1 MKIIVL
7 CLCAA
12 LAGVS
17 VAGTSASVRIVPRSV
32 STAHWASIR
41 SSVVSIPVVIP
52 DGCDSA
58 TLAITN
64 LAGEV
69 VVSQS
74 FNADATY
81 AWTVFSGAA
90 PKEDD
95 FFTLTLVGKYGGTVL
110 SVQTATLA
118 LVKGAFGAVEART
131 DTSVPAWRWAGNNL
145 VLPYS
150 CKWSVSGETAALEIA
165 KTGEDTVVAEL
176 AGTGWY
182 GKRLKGTAWQSG
194 DVALTLG
201 CGEDEWTATVE
212 RLSDGTILII
222 R

>member
-12 LAGVS
+12 IAGVS
-17 VAGTSASVRIVPRSV
+17 VAGTSAPVRIVPKAV

-41 SSVVSIPVVIP
+41 SSVVSIPVMIP
-52 DGCDSA
+52 EGCDSV

-74 FNADATY
+74 FDSDATY
-81 AWTVFSGAA
+81 EWTVFTGAVPA
-90 PKEDD
+90 EED
-95 FFTLTLVGKYGGTVL
+95 FYTLTLTGMYSGTVL
-110 SVQTATLA
+110 SVQTAMLA

-131 DTSVPAWRWAGNNL
+131 DMADPAWQWAGDNL

-150 CKWSVSGETAALEIA
+150 CKWGDAETAGLEIS
-165 KTGEDTVVAEL
+165 KTGEDIVAAEL

-182 GKRLKGTAWQSG
+182 GKRLKGTAWKSG
-194 DVALTLG
+194 DISLALT
-201 CGEDEWTATVE
+201 CGEDEWMATVR
-212 RLSDGTILII
+212 RLVGGMILSFK
-222 R
+222 

>member
-7 CLCAA
+7 CLCATI
-12 LAGVS
+12 AGVS
-17 VAGTSASVRIVPRSV
+17 VADTSAPVRIVPKAV

-52 DGCDSA
+52 EGCDSA

-74 FNADATY
+74 FDSDATY
-81 AWTVFSGAA
+81 AWTVFTGAA

-95 FFTLTLVGKYGGTVL
+95 FFTLTLTGTYSGTLL

-118 LVKGAFGAVEART
+118 LVKGAFGAVEAWT
-131 DTSVPAWRWAGNNL
+131 DPSVPAWRWAGDNL

-150 CKWSVSGETAALEIA
+150 CKWGAAETTELEISKVGVDMVA
-165 KTGEDTVVAEL
+165 AEL
-176 AGTGWY
+176 AGVGWY
-182 GKRLKGTAWQSG
+182 GKRLRGTAWKSG
-194 DVALTLG
+194 DVSLALT
-201 CGEDEWTATVE
+201 CGEDEWMATVR
-212 RLSDGTILII
+212 RLAGGMILSFK
-222 R
+222 

>member
-1 MKIIVL
+1 MKNIAL
-7 CLCAA
+7 CFCLA
-12 LAGVS
+12 LAGVVS
-17 VAGTSASVRIVPRSV
+17 AGTSSPVRIVPKSV

-52 DGCDSA
+52 EGCDAA

-81 AWTVFSGAA
+81 AWTVFTGAA
-90 PKEDD
+90 PKDD
-95 FFTLTLVGKYGGTVL
+95 DLFTVTLTGTYGGTVL

-131 DTSVPAWRWAGNNL
+131 DPSDAKWRWTGDNL

-150 CKWSVSGETAALEIA
+150 CKWDAAETAALEIA
-165 KTGEDTVVAEL
+165 KSGEDTVVAEL

-182 GKRLKGTAWQSG
+182 GKRLKGTAFGSG
-194 DVALTLG
+194 DFSLTLG

-212 RLSDGTILII
+212 RLGSGTMLLF